1 MIFDRDFF
9 EQIEIPAFNLCK
21 ANGEYIGTIE
31 CIEQKSLSI
40 DEVNEITFK
49 TPKYFDEYENDLYD
63 LITEMKYVNIPNKY
77 NFVITNVEEDDDG
90 VNPIKTVTAKS
101 VEVNLGQRYLEEF
114 YINTGEDFAINNV
127 CLYDPEHPGR
137 SLLNLVL
144 DEKCP
149 DWHVVYVDP
158 AIREK
163 QRYFEI
169 ERNDIYNFLTG
180 ELAEAFDAVV
190 LFDSNT
196 YGISV
201 YKEDNYGSDT
211 NVFISYDNL
220 LQNASLSSSVDDIKT
235 CMTVM
240 GAEDLNLREVNMGSD
255 RIYMLDYY
263 VTPEFM
269 SQDLC
274 DAYAAWKTLVDTN
287 KPIYADYIDQ
297 CIDLYDEINYL
308 TNEKM
313 PLGGQNLIH
322 IDNSTATINGV
333 TFTVNATDGTIN
345 VDGTASA
352 ETEFIITDLLANYL
366 TEETIYRFV
375 GCPLQDTS
383 NVSYYMQW
391 YNKDDP
397 SSREVR
403 NSIDDGSGNQMLYEA
418 GVNRLS
424 IFVNS
429 GKVVE
434 NKVFEPNIYLPDSKN
449 TDWTK
454 YGLVPL
460 QEQLAAYE
468 AQQAVMA
475 KAGQGD
481 PSNPD
486 YETMYVPCCT
496 AINEIKAQIAVV
508 ERQLFVLNEQ
518 LLTIQRSMAQISEEC
533 AMNNNFTEDQ
543 IKELSKFIREES
555 INSDNYVI
563 TDEMTDAER
572 VEMLEDML
580 AYGEDELRKVA
591 QPQIQFSASIVN
603 LFNMKEFDGVSV
615 DFNRGNFVH
624 IILRDDYVVKAR
636 LVNMSF
642 DFFDFS
648 NITATFSNVNKT
660 IGKTLYTDISKAIN
674 SSTSVSTTVS
684 VKSSYW
690 NEANREASAI
700 NSVIESGYI
709 SANKSIQTSSADVKI
724 DNNGIKLQSTDE
736 DYPHDCILIGGSR
749 ILFSDDDMQTVKEAI
764 GRVKYTTP
772 DGVEH
777 DEFGVVA
784 QFMLAGYING
794 TTIDAGTIN
803 VGGQDDGKIILRDA
817 SGNQIGCWDKDG
829 LVLPPNVTMSWDNI
843 SGDTI
848 YGRMIRVY
856 ADEYHMSDADGF
868 SMTIYNQLGNNYDR
882 KQNSISRYGFLSTA
896 RKDVSSSSTPS
907 GRTDYKFY
915 QVGIGDTTGS
925 TPTSLKCLTRTGY
938 IENQY
943 KYVAN
948 PDDSTEEM
956 RRKMIEESAHVQYNN
971 DVKTLF
977 KITQEGQMYSYNV
990 SDNSYVCIKDGRVLF
1005 YTDGAAAVPFFYGF
1019 DQGYATV
1026 GIGVSGR
1033 FYANK
1038 ELLCGETIS
1047 QLVNTT
1053 NYGQITMKSVG
1064 ANDAVF
1070 QYYGSSSIESG
1081 NAVTVNFD
1089 ALFAETV
1096 DLSQSYQ
1103 VFITNTSANLT
1114 TYVEKN
1120 FDSFVVHGD
1129 NGATFDYMIVAKK
1142 K

>member
-31 CIEQKSLSI
+31 CIEQKSLNI

-114 YINTGEDFAINNV
+114 YINTGEDYAINDV

-149 DWHVVYVDP
+149 DWHIAYVDP
-158 AIREK
+158 SIREK

-190 LFDSNT
+190 LFNSNT
-196 YGISV
+196 YGIYV
-201 YKEDNYGSDT
+201 YKEENYGSDT

-235 CMTVM
+235 CMTVI

-274 DAYAAWKTLVDTN
+274 DAYMAWKTLVDTD
-287 KPIYADYIDQ
+287 KPIYANYIDQ

-313 PLGGQNLIH
+313 PIGGKNLIH
-322 IDNSTATINGV
+322 IDNTTATINGV
-333 TFTVNATDGTIN
+333 TFTVDAVEGTIN
-345 VDGTASA
+345 VNGTASD
-352 ETEFIITDLLANYL
+352 ETEFIITDLLNNYL
-366 TEETIYRFV
+366 EDKILYRFV

-403 NSIDDGSGNQMLYEA
+403 NSIDDGSGNRMLYRA
-418 GVNRLS
+418 GTDRLS

-429 GKVVE
+429 GKTVE
-434 NKVFEPNIYLPDSKN
+434 NKVFEPTIYLPDSIN
-449 TDWTK
+449 TDWSK

-460 QEQLAAYE
+460 QEQLASFE
-468 AQQAVMA
+468 AKQAIMA

-481 PSNPD
+481 PKDPD

-496 AINEIKAQIAVV
+496 AISEIKAQIVIV
-508 ERQLFVLNEQ
+508 KEQLFVLNEQ

-533 AMNNNFTEDQ
+533 TMNNNFTEDQ

-580 AYGEDELRKVA
+580 AYGEDELRKVS

-603 LFNMKEFDGVSV
+603 LFDMKEFDGVSI

-660 IGKTLYTDISKAIN
+660 IGKTLFTDISKAIN

-690 NEANREASAI
+690 NEANREANAI

-709 SANKSIQTSSADVKI
+709 SANKAIQTSSADVKI
-724 DNNGIKLQSTDE
+724 DNNGIKLQSTDDE
-736 DYPHDCILIGGSR
+736 YPNDCILIGGSR

-764 GRVKYTTP
+764 GRIKYTTP

-777 DEFGVVA
+777 DEFGVLA

-794 TTIDAGTIN
+794 ATIDAGTIN
-803 VGGQDDGKIILRDA
+803 VGGTEDGKIILRDA
-817 SGNQIGCWDKDG
+817 NGEQIGCWDKDG
-829 LVLPPNVTMSWDNI
+829 IVLPPNVTLTWDNI
-843 SGDTI
+843 TGDI
-848 YGRMIRVY
+848 IMGRSIRTFIDQYNSV
-856 ADEYHMSDADGF
+856 SDVSDGF
-868 SMTIYNQLGNNYDR
+868 AFTNRNDFGNSYDYQQLQVATSGFVSVAR
-882 KQNSISRYGFLSTA
+882 KNISTA
-896 RKDVSSSSTPS
+896 ETPATQ
-907 GRTDYKFY
+907 TDYKYY
-915 QVGIGDTTGS
+915 QTNVGKITG
-925 TPTSLKCLTRTGY
+925 TPVCFSVVTKTGY
-938 IENQY
+938 VENAY
-943 KYVAN
+943 KYI
-948 PDDSTEEM
+948 PDPNDTDIE
-956 RRKMIEESAHVQYNN
+956 RGRKHEIEILHTHYNN
-971 DVKTLF
+971 DTQTVF
-977 KITQEGQMYSYNV
+977 RIDQEGKLYSFDTSGNYV
-990 SDNSYVCIKDGRVLF
+990 SLNDGRVYF
-1005 YTDGAAAVPFFYGF
+1005 YTNNAEAIPFIYGF
-1019 DQGYATV
+1019 SIGGSNV
-1026 GIGVSGR
+1026 GVGVAGL
-1033 FYANK
+1033 FNVT
-1038 ELLCGETIS
+1038 GEFSCNDDIS
-1047 QLVNTT
+1047 QIVNTD
-1053 NYGQITMKSVG
+1053 NNGQVKMKSVG
-1064 ANDAVF
+1064 SQNASF
-1070 QYYGSSSIESG
+1070 QYYGSSSIVTG
-1081 NAVTVNFD
+1081 NSVTISFD
-1089 ALFAETV
+1089 TVFEETV

-1103 VFITNTSANLT
+1103 VFITNTSSDST
-1114 TYVEKN
+1114 TYVEKS